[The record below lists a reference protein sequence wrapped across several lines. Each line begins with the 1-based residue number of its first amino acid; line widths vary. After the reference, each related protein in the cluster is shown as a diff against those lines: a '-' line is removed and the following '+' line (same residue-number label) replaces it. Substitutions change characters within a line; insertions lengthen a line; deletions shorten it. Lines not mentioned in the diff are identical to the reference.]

1 MLVLWHNFEPGR
13 LLDVVRVP
21 RVEVIRHQ
29 RVEDEPG
36 RLPDQ
41 VPASGG
47 GTVRVVHHFRLS
59 PDETRMED
67 ALCLGLGWYRER
79 SLKVAFYCES
89 IKYVDGS
96 FIICIHS
103 GFGKKQCFRHCF
115 VFSLRVN
122 MIAELSDA

>member
-1 MLVLWHNFEPGR
+1 MWHNFEPGR
-13 LLDVVRVP
+13 LLDVVGVP

-41 VPASGG
+41 FPASAGG
-47 GTVRVVHHFRLS
+47 AVRVVHHFHLS

-67 ALCLGLGWYRER
+67 ALCLGLGWCCEG
-79 SLKVAFYCES
+79 SLAVAFYCES

-103 GFGKKQCFRHCF
+103 GFGKKTMF
-115 VFSLRVN
+115 
-122 MIAELSDA
+122 